1 MTQLLSTVF
10 WELLSAKKVNNM
22 NRFLGI
28 DTSNYTTSCAC
39 FYQESGKYVNSRRLL
54 EVEKGKIG
62 LRQSDAL
69 FLHTKALPEIIDN
82 ACKGDGNILA
92 VGVSDRPRPLENS
105 YMPCFLAGVSA
116 ASAIASALGVKL
128 YKFSHQAGHIA
139 AALFS
144 ADKLDL
150 VGQKFISFHIS
161 GGTTEAL
168 LTEYDSKEF
177 FKATVVARSL
187 DLKMG
192 QAIDRVGSML
202 GLSFPAGKELD
213 KLSQNGSLPMKVKVS
228 LKGADC
234 SISGL
239 ENKAQELLKKGTP
252 KEDIAFYTIACIC
265 ETVDRM
271 TVELKKNYGNIPF
284 VFAGGVMS
292 NSYIRRVIT
301 EKHGAFFASPELSSD
316 NAVGISVMTSLLQ
329 NI

>member
-1 MTQLLSTVF
+1 MDNL
-10 WELLSAKKVNNM
+10 
-22 NRFLGI
+22 FLGV
-28 DTSNYTTSCAC
+28 DTSNYTTSICISDGHNVIA
-39 FYQESGKYVNSRRLL
+39 EERRLL
-54 EVEKGKIG
+54 PVKEGERG

-69 FLHTKALPEIIDN
+69 FHHTVALPELCTALFEKADIDRKCIK
-82 ACKGDGNILA
+82 AA
-92 VGVSDRPRPLENS
+92 GVSVKPRDAEGS
-105 YMPCFLAGVSA
+105 YMPCFLAGRSFAVSF
-116 ASAIASALGVKL
+116 ASALSIPL
-128 YKFSHQAGHIA
+128 FELSHQAGHIA

-228 LKGADC
+228 LKGSDC